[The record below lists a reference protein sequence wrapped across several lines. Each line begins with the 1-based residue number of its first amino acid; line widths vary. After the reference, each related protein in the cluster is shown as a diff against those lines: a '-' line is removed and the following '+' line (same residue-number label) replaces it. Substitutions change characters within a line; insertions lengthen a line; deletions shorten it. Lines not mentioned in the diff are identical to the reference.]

1 MSVTFTTFE
10 QQVKAALEEFERGLS
25 SGQSGMVGPAL
36 SKLNQYSETAPSDT
50 HPQLIHYLKKR
61 SYQKAIQWLNGED
74 PER

>member
-1 MSVTFTTFE
+1 MSVTITTFE
-10 QQVKAALEEFERGLS
+10 QQVKAALAEFEKGLS
-25 SGQSGMVGPAL
+25 SGQSEMVGQAL